1 MVFLVKNSV
10 TRFDPNNPT
19 YNKSAADD
27 SNYFNNGGR
36 KNVDS
41 NRAINSKP
49 VTTTTT
55 TTTDPLGT
63 DYAATINEWKN
74 AKRIVEI
81 YARKTTINSGN
92 FIKCVKIFGPITGG
106 AHIRTGQ
113 KTFLFISGR
122 ARNFWTALIGRALQ
136 KQNKKDKIG
145 RATHISGPS
154 LYATAPVAKFVLTHH
169 ARKFLAK
176 YGQK

>member
-41 NRAINSKP
+41 NRANNSKP

-55 TTTDPLGT
+55 TTDSLST

-136 KQNKKDKIG
+136 KQNKKDKTG
-145 RATHISGPS
+145 HISP
-154 LYATAPVAKFVLTHH
+154 LI
-169 ARKFLAK
+169 FLARP
-176 YGQK
+176 